1 MARSLRNSWNRK
13 DIPGN
18 DKQARDNA
26 EKAVRERDARREREL
41 HTTQGY
47 ELKALDRERTALMKD
62 QARDVKPDHER
73 ELNAIN
79 ARHDRRVSE
88 QRRRNNSLLGRV
100 SRVFGGHK
108 RQQARMQR
116 IERERSRD
124 VDNRKAIQERN
135 ERLRQKSLA
144 ERMTRVE
151 RELHLT
157 KERHAVARDEFRQ
170 NRERGF
176 EQAVR
181 MEMNRQRKQGRGR
194 SL

>member
-13 DIPGN
+13 DTPRN
-18 DKQARDNA
+18 DKQIRDNA
-26 EKAVRERDARREREL
+26 EKAVRERDAKREREL
-41 HTTQGY
+41 HTLQGY
-47 ELKALDRERTALMKD
+47 EIRALDRERTYVMKE
-62 QARDVKPDHER
+62 QARDVKRDHER
-73 ELNAIN
+73 EIDAIN
-79 ARHDRRVSE
+79 ARFDRRVSE
-88 QRRRNNSLLGRV
+88 QRRRNNSFLGRAA
-100 SRVFGGHK
+100 RVFGGHK

-116 IERERSRD
+116 IERERTRD
-124 VDNRKAIQERN
+124 VDNRKAIQERS

-151 RELHLT
+151 RELGQT

-181 MEMNRQRKQGRGR
+181 MEMNRQRSRGRGR